1 MEEEALIL
9 LALNLVMESWDVYF
23 SAYTLKFLPKRLAKR
38 LLEVVRSLGWEYQS
52 MEVMTCYFRG
62 IQIVEVGL

>member
-1 MEEEALIL
+1 
-9 LALNLVMESWDVYF
+9 MESWDVYF